1 MSLLWLATRNLASA
15 PRRTVLM
22 SLGLGI
28 AVAVALLF
36 FGFTRDTYAALAEVF
51 ARSGQGHLQ
60 VADAEWF
67 DSVEPEL
74 HRTPMSTLRE
84 AEGVLTEGLGE
95 RVVASSL
102 RREFTG
108 MVTAGGRSGVVL
120 GVGTQPEAEA
130 LLARGGRWLP
140 PERWHPEGP
149 RLKGPSLI
157 AGLGLLGL
165 LALRWGVGS
174 R

>member
-1 MSLLWLATRNLASA
+1 MLA
-15 PRRTVLM
+15 V
-22 SLGLGI
+22 
-28 AVAVALLF
+28 
-36 FGFTRDTYAALAEVF
+36 
-51 ARSGQGHLQ
+51 
-60 VADAEWF
+60 
-67 DSVEPEL
+67 
-74 HRTPMSTLRE
+74 
-84 AEGVLTEGLGE
+84 GE
-95 RVVASSL
+95 RLLANVLL
-102 RREFTG
+102 RAEQG
-108 MVTAGGRSGVVL
+108 
-120 GVGTQPEAEA
+120 AEA